1 MAFTLL
7 FTTTD
12 HNNGKSLL
20 IEDASTGTPF
30 PTLTAATFVI
40 TSLYNGVVLTGTTI
54 TKTFTQTIASG
65 FSLEI
70 KNTDLGF
77 ADSDTIPDSIYNIAM
92 SVTGSSDTYTSQ
104 EVVYYNAKYTRD
116 NFIAEKAAY
125 IDDVYNKDIDYANW
139 LDFLVTSIEANSV
152 SGNSSAIYYIMD
164 IFGKLN
170 D

>member
-40 TSLYNGVVLTGTTI
+40 TSLYTGTVLTGTTV

-70 KNTDLGF
+70 TNTDLGF
-77 ADSDTIPDSIYNIAM
+77 AAADTIPDSIYHIIM
-92 SVTGSSDTYTSQ
+92 TVTGSSDTYTSD

-125 IDDVYNKDIDYANW
+125 IDEVYDKDMDYANW
-139 LDFLVTSIEANSV
+139 LDFLITSIEANTV
-152 SGNSSAIYYIMD
+152 SGNSSALYYIFD
-164 IFGKLN
+164 IFYNL
-170 D
+170 DD